1 MWLIMEGLAV
11 TAAPYGAYCE
21 QEETACLNQWFL
33 KV

>member
-1 MWLIMEGLAV
+1 MEGLAV

-21 QEETACLNQWFL
+21 QEETACLWITGFL